1 MAEPQSNKISRLPL
15 LAVVMITSFLTTFT
29 GSALNLSVP
38 AISTEFHAGAVS
50 ISWIVTGYILA
61 SAVLSVPFGRFAD
74 LRGKKPVLVTGQL
87 LFTACAF
94 LCSIAWNI
102 ETIIAF
108 RLAQGI
114 GAAMIF
120 ATNVALLV
128 ASYPPEKRGKM
139 IGLSVSATYAGL
151 SLGPVVGGVMN
162 HHFGWRS
169 IFYITAAL
177 AASAA
182 LLAIFR
188 LKEPADHP
196 ETLTAAGTGNIAEAA
211 GAAGTGNSVPVT
223 GAAEVE
229 KKIPA
234 AGAVG
239 TGNNDPETG
248 AAEVEKKIPAAGGNS
263 GEKKQKMDL
272 TGCILYSSMLACIMY
287 GFSSI
292 TTGILAKILLPLG
305 ILLFIPFVRHESRTK
320 DPLVNLDMFRKNTVF
335 TFSNIAAL
343 LNYGASYAV
352 SYLLSIYLQ
361 TVLGFD
367 SQIAGLIL
375 ITSPVFQTVLS
386 PVAGRLSDRY
396 SPFVLTSCGMAISAV
411 GIFSFIFLRQGYPLG
426 LVIAAL
432 VVIGVGFAFF
442 SSPNTN
448 AIMSCVDK
456 ADYSIASSVTAT
468 SRSIGHTLSMA
479 IVTTVVA
486 VTVGNVTLAS
496 ASPQSVLFAMRVSFI
511 IFTILCVAGIFFSAR
526 RK

>member
-196 ETLTAAGTGNIAEAA
+196 ETLPAA
-211 GAAGTGNSVPVT
+211 GAGNI
-223 GAAEVE
+223 
-229 KKIPA
+229 IPA

-239 TGNNDPETG
+239 TGNNVPETG
-248 AAEVEKKIPAAGGNS
+248 AAGAGNIIPAAGENS

-292 TTGILAKILLPLG
+292 TTGTLAKILLPLG

-411 GIFSFIFLRQGYPLG
+411 GIFSFIFIRQGYPLG

>member
-196 ETLTAAGTGNIAEAA
+196 ETLPAA
-211 GAAGTGNSVPVT
+211 GAGNI
-223 GAAEVE
+223 
-229 KKIPA
+229 IPA

-239 TGNNDPETG
+239 TGNNVPETG
-248 AAEVEKKIPAAGGNS
+248 AAGAGNIIPAAGENS

-292 TTGILAKILLPLG
+292 TTGTLAKILLPLG

-375 ITSPVFQTVLS
+375 IPSPVFQTVLS

-411 GIFSFIFLRQGYPLG
+411 GIFSFIFIRQGYPLG

>member
-196 ETLTAAGTGNIAEAA
+196 ETLPAAGAGNIAEAA
-211 GAAGTGNSVPVT
+211 GAAGTGNSVPV
-223 GAAEVE
+223 
-229 KKIPA
+229 
-234 AGAVG
+234 
-239 TGNNDPETG
+239 TG

-411 GIFSFIFLRQGYPLG
+411 GIFSFIFIRQGYPLG